1 MSIKSNAVNK
11 AKKIIFK
18 KLDVITYIRNTILF
32 DKINEIN
39 INNKE
44 KALMN
49 FISRPIISVYNK
61 DEKNEFAEFYENYE
75 DKSFDKYYEE
85 ITELVNKNKKEE
97 KDYKLLSI
105 SNEHLKAFS

>member
-75 DKSFDKYYEE
+75 NKSFDKYYEE

-105 SNEHLKAFS
+105 SSEHLKAFS

>member
-1 MSIKSNAVNK
+1 M
-11 AKKIIFK
+11 
-18 KLDVITYIRNTILF
+18 DVITYIRNTILF

-85 ITELVNKNKKEE
+85 ITELVNKNKLYYQIVFYYIDK
-97 KDYKLLSI
+97 YQQ
-105 SNEHLKAFS
+105 LKFFKIHKYYTTLFQNL